1 MIDTIHKGPEQ
12 PVAQDE
18 AAGQGE
24 ETEEVAIGVARTLM
38 KRREWLKRMK
48 KRSKA

>member
-1 MIDTIHKGPEQ
+1 MIDTIHKDSEQ

-24 ETEEVAIGVARTLM
+24 ETEEVEIGVARDID
-38 KRREWLKRMK
+38 E
-48 KRSKA
+48 